1 MVLAGHA
8 DAVGR
13 FGQGHLDG
21 IPANANRLHEGKL
34 PVLRVLDLPVTVT
47 VVRHAHRVETAAQ
60 EGLFQILVAGGRRAQ
75 EVAADGDIHGIV
87 HVMEVVV
94 RKAEAVVTGAQSPVP
109 VFVLRADPGVQFHEL
124 VTGECLQVAPGQAYR
139 PVRMVDLDEV
149 RAFPEAVQFKLHL
162 GGEQRKERVVM
173 DHPVAAE
180 YQFVELERAVALLVH
195 IDLQGG
201 VERMPGDLVVIG
213 EGDDVVPEAGVLR
226 IRFVRPEFALVRR
239 EGALHAG
246 MGVEIRP
253 LPAIRRIQ
261 VPVRIEDVRSAEGLR
276 LPEVINGADGGD
288 EDSQKEQNPCGID
301 NLEQDATHPA
311 QDMTFV
317 CAALSHA
324 ILSGTNRRMRTHP
337 NSFRRRPSSPSARRA
352 FPALPAQKIAEIE
365 EEMAKTQKNK
375 ATEGHLGLLKARIAK
390 LRREQV
396 ESIMRSGGAKG
407 EGFDVIKSGDAR
419 IGLIGFPSVG
429 KSTLL
434 NTLTDT
440 FSEVQEREFTTLT
453 CIPGVIR
460 YRGSKLQLLDLPGI
474 IEGAKDGKGKGRQVI
489 GVARTC
495 NLILVVLDAV
505 KPLTHKR
512 IIESELE
519 GVGIRLNRNK
529 PDIEIKVSHK
539 GGGLMINRTVNSDV
553 RMSDETITNIAKEY
567 KLNNAEICFRGK
579 CGVDDLIDAIEG
591 NRVYIPALYVINK
604 IDQITIEELDLL
616 DQIPN
621 YVLISAHLKWNLDE
635 LLEKIWD
642 KLDLM
647 RIYTKPKGQ
656 VPDYEEPVILL
667 RKKRTVADFCNKI
680 HRSLLRDLKYAIVW
694 GSSVK
699 IQPQKVGKDHVLNDE
714 DVIQIVKKH

>member
-1 MVLAGHA
+1 M
-8 DAVGR
+8 
-13 FGQGHLDG
+13 
-21 IPANANRLHEGKL
+21 
-34 PVLRVLDLPVTVT
+34 
-47 VVRHAHRVETAAQ
+47 
-60 EGLFQILVAGGRRAQ
+60 
-75 EVAADGDIHGIV
+75 
-87 HVMEVVV
+87 
-94 RKAEAVVTGAQSPVP
+94 S
-109 VFVLRADPGVQFHEL
+109 
-124 VTGECLQVAPGQAYR
+124 
-139 PVRMVDLDEV
+139 
-149 RAFPEAVQFKLHL
+149 
-162 GGEQRKERVVM
+162 
-173 DHPVAAE
+173 
-180 YQFVELERAVALLVH
+180 
-195 IDLQGG
+195 
-201 VERMPGDLVVIG
+201 
-213 EGDDVVPEAGVLR
+213 
-226 IRFVRPEFALVRR
+226 
-239 EGALHAG
+239 
-246 MGVEIRP
+246 
-253 LPAIRRIQ
+253 
-261 VPVRIEDVRSAEGLR
+261 
-276 LPEVINGADGGD
+276 IN
-288 EDSQKEQNPCGID
+288 
-301 NLEQDATHPA
+301 
-311 QDMTFV
+311 
-317 CAALSHA
+317 
-324 ILSGTNRRMRTHP
+324 
-337 NSFRRRPSSPSARRA
+337 
-352 FPALPAQKIAEIE
+352 QKIAEIE

-440 FSEVQEREFTTLT
+440 YSEVQEREFTTLT
-453 CIPGVIR
+453 CIPGVIQ

-505 KPLTHKR
+505 QPLTHKR

-529 PDIEIKVSHK
+529 PDIDIKISHK

-553 RMSDETITNIAKEY
+553 RMTDETITNICKEY

-604 IDQITIEELDLL
+604 IDKITIEELDLL

-635 LLEKIWD
+635 LLERIWD

-714 DVIQIVKKH
+714 DVIQIVNFSIFIEKEIKKYFIFIFFFISFFE

>member
-1 MVLAGHA
+1 MS
-8 DAVGR
+8 
-13 FGQGHLDG
+13 
-21 IPANANRLHEGKL
+21 I
-34 PVLRVLDLPVTVT
+34 
-47 VVRHAHRVETAAQ
+47 
-60 EGLFQILVAGGRRAQ
+60 
-75 EVAADGDIHGIV
+75 
-87 HVMEVVV
+87 
-94 RKAEAVVTGAQSPVP
+94 
-109 VFVLRADPGVQFHEL
+109 
-124 VTGECLQVAPGQAYR
+124 
-139 PVRMVDLDEV
+139 
-149 RAFPEAVQFKLHL
+149 
-162 GGEQRKERVVM
+162 
-173 DHPVAAE
+173 
-180 YQFVELERAVALLVH
+180 
-195 IDLQGG
+195 
-201 VERMPGDLVVIG
+201 
-213 EGDDVVPEAGVLR
+213 
-226 IRFVRPEFALVRR
+226 
-239 EGALHAG
+239 
-246 MGVEIRP
+246 
-253 LPAIRRIQ
+253 
-261 VPVRIEDVRSAEGLR
+261 
-276 LPEVINGADGGD
+276 
-288 EDSQKEQNPCGID
+288 
-301 NLEQDATHPA
+301 
-311 QDMTFV
+311 
-317 CAALSHA
+317 
-324 ILSGTNRRMRTHP
+324 
-337 NSFRRRPSSPSARRA
+337 
-352 FPALPAQKIAEIE
+352 AQKIAEIE

-440 FSEVQEREFTTLT
+440 YSEVQEREFTTLT

-512 IIESELE
+512 II
-519 GVGIRLNRNK
+519 
-529 PDIEIKVSHK
+529 
-539 GGGLMINRTVNSDV
+539 V